1 MSPRPVPHHRRRTTA
16 LAAVALLVAL
26 LVSIVGTTPAS
37 AATTVKVTNTTTIR
51 CAFANYSTP
60 TDWYFP
66 TSGTP
71 KGLVWLQHGFSENK
85 GHWSTY
91 APKLAAAGYV
101 VFATSLPTA
110 DLFGCTVQNIGNNR
124 GYLNNIASMF
134 GSAAG
139 GSGALV
145 SSYNN
150 AASRAGRSG
159 LALPSRWAFVGHSAG
174 GEAVAYV
181 TNRIRTNHAGAYA
194 RLGGI
199 VLEDPV
205 NSFIGSNLSDALG
218 GLATSNL
225 SVLTLA
231 SPPNSCNN
239 NQSGIALVTQKL
251 ANRAFRGAQVTTGT
265 HIDVFG
271 AGAGPLLRTACGT
284 PQTANVNAVQTLT
297 TAWLADQLAGTRT
310 TTFYPGGATY
320 DGLVGAGTISTL
332 L

>member
-1 MSPRPVPHHRRRTTA
+1 MTERTSPRRLTATIAA
-16 LAAVALLVAL
+16 LALLAG
-26 LVSIVGTTPAS
+26 LVVSMVGASPAS
-37 AATTVKVTNTTTIR
+37 AATTVKVTNNTTIR

-71 KGLVWLQHGFSENK
+71 QGLIWLQHGFSENK

-91 APKLAAAGYV
+91 APTLAAAGYV
-101 VFATSLPTA
+101 VFATTLPTA

-139 GSGALV
+139 GSGGLV
-145 SSYNN
+145 SSFNN
-150 AASRAGRSG
+150 AAGRAGRSG

-181 TNRIRTNHAGAYA
+181 TNRIRTNHANAFT

-218 GLATSNL
+218 GLASSNL

-231 SPPNSCNN
+231 SPPGSCNN
-239 NQSGIALVTQKL
+239 NQSGIAVVTQRL
-251 ANRAFRGAQVTTGT
+251 ANRSFRGAQITTGT

-271 AGAGPLLRTACGT
+271 AGAGPLLRAACGT
-284 PQTANVNAVQTLT
+284 PQTTNINAAQTLT
-297 TAWLADQLAGTRT
+297 TAWLTDQLAGTRRPA
-310 TTFYPGGATY
+310 FYPGGTTY
-320 DGLVGAGTISTL
+320 DGLVAAGTISTL
-332 L
+332 P

>member
-1 MSPRPVPHHRRRTTA
+1 MSPRRPSRLTATIAALALVTA
-16 LAAVALLVAL
+16 LF
-26 LVSIVGTTPAS
+26 VSVVGANPAS
-37 AATTVKVTNTTTIR
+37 AAATVKVTNTTSIR
-51 CAFANYSTP
+51 CAFVDYSTP
-60 TDWYFP
+60 TDWYIP

-71 KGLVWLQHGFSENK
+71 KGLIWLQHGFSENK

-101 VFATSLPTA
+101 VFATTLPTA

-124 GYLNNIASMF
+124 PYLNNIASMF

-139 GSGALV
+139 GSGGLV
-145 SSYNN
+145 SSFRN
-150 AASRAGRSG
+150 AVGRAGRSG
-159 LALPSRWAFVGHSAG
+159 LALPSRWGFVGHSAG

-181 TNRIRTNHAGAYA
+181 TNRIRTNHGNAFA

-218 GLATSNL
+218 GLASSNL

-231 SPPNSCNN
+231 SPPGSCNN
-239 NQSGIALVTQKL
+239 NQSGIALVTQRL
-251 ANRAFRGAQVTTGT
+251 ANRPFRGAQITTGT

-271 AGAGPLLRTACGT
+271 AGAGPVLRAACGT
-284 PQTANVNAVQTLT
+284 PQTKNVNAAQTLT
-297 TAWLADQLAGTRT
+297 TAWLVDQLAGARRPA
-310 TTFYPGGATY
+310 FYPGGATY
-320 DGLVGAGTISTL
+320 DGLVAAGTISTL
-332 L
+332 P

>member
-1 MSPRPVPHHRRRTTA
+1 MTTRRRLTAA
-16 LAAVALLVAL
+16 LAALALLAGLLATVAGA
-26 LVSIVGTTPAS
+26 SPA
-37 AATTVKVTNTTTIR
+37 AAASTVKVTNSTAIR
-51 CAFANYSTP
+51 CGFGNHSAA
-60 TDWYFP
+60 TDWYVP

-101 VFATSLPTA
+101 VVATTLPTA
-110 DLFGCTVQNIGNNR
+110 NLFGCTVQNVGNNKTF
-124 GYLNNIASMF
+124 LNNIAGLF

-145 SSYNN
+145 SGFND
-150 AASRAGRSG
+150 AARRAGRSG
-159 LALPSRWAFVGHSAG
+159 LAFPSRWAFVGHSAG

-181 TNRIRTNHAGAYA
+181 TNRIRTNHATAFS
-194 RLGGI
+194 RLGGV

-205 NSFIGSNLSDALG
+205 NSFIGSNLSDALT
-218 GLATSNL
+218 GLAGSSL

-231 SPPNSCNN
+231 SPPGSCNN

-251 ANRAFRGAQVTTGT
+251 ANRPFRGAQVTTGT

-297 TAWLADQLAGTRT
+297 SAWLADQIAGTT
-310 TTFYPGGATY
+310 TPAFYPGGATY
-320 DGLVGAGTISTL
+320 QGLVGAGTITTL
-332 L
+332 P